1 MKLSSYTLLYDQRK
15 VSAYL
20 GQVLLQRSELLYVS
34 CLEYKITKV
43 PYEKHL
49 LSSFIIVPL
58 FPYKNQFKILYTPR
72 FRALS
77 HIIFASILKH

>member
-49 LSSFIIVPL
+49 LS
-58 FPYKNQFKILYTPR
+58 
-72 FRALS
+72 
-77 HIIFASILKH
+77 